1 MKYLVISL
9 ISIFF
14 IFIIVGMFFL
24 LRGNTGYLNYY
35 LLDNLDDIVE
45 GVFEII
51 VLGIVAVIGVA
62 FLKKIWHK
70 L

>member
-1 MKYLVISL
+1 MKYVIISL
-9 ISIFF
+9 GSIFF
-14 IFIIVGMFFL
+14 IFIIASMFFMF
-24 LRGNTGYLNYY
+24 RGNAGYLNYY

-45 GVFEII
+45 GIFELI
-51 VLGIVAVIGVA
+51 VLGIFAVIGVA

>member
-1 MKYLVISL
+1 MKYVVISL

-14 IFIIVGMFFL
+14 IFLIMGMFFL
-24 LRGNTGYLNYY
+24 FRGNAGYLNYY

-51 VLGIVAVIGVA
+51 VLGAVAVAAVV

>member
-1 MKYLVISL
+1 MKYAVISL

-14 IFIIVGMFFL
+14 IFLMIGMFFL
-24 LRGNTGYLNYY
+24 FRGNTGYLNYY

-45 GVFEII
+45 GVFELI

>member
-9 ISIFF
+9 VSIFF
-14 IFIIVGMFFL
+14 IFIIVGMVFL
-24 LRGNTGYLNYY
+24 FRGNTGYLNYY

-45 GVFEII
+45 GIFEII
-51 VLGIVAVIGVA
+51 VLGVVAVVGVA
-62 FLKKIWHK
+62 FLKKIWQK

>member
-1 MKYLVISL
+1 MKYAVISL

-14 IFIIVGMFFL
+14 IFLMIGMFFL
-24 LRGNTGYLNYY
+24 FRGNAGYLNYY

-45 GVFEII
+45 GVFELI
-51 VLGIVAVIGVA
+51 VLGIVVVIGVA

>member
-9 ISIFF
+9 VSIFF
-14 IFIIVGMFFL
+14 IFIILGMFFMF
-24 LRGNTGYLNYY
+24 RGNAGYLNYY

-45 GVFEII
+45 GIWEII

>member
-9 ISIFF
+9 VSIFF
-14 IFIIVGMFFL
+14 IFIIVGMVFL
-24 LRGNTGYLNYY
+24 FRGNTGYFNYY
-35 LLDNLDDIVE
+35 LLDNFDDIVE
-45 GVFEII
+45 GIFEII

>member
-1 MKYLVISL
+1 MKYVIISL
-9 ISIFF
+9 VSIFF
-14 IFIIVGMFFL
+14 IFLIAGMFFMF
-24 LRGNTGYLNYY
+24 RGNAGYLNYY

-45 GVFEII
+45 GIFELI
-51 VLGIVAVIGVA
+51 VLGIFAVIGVA

>member
-1 MKYLVISL
+1 MKYAVISL

-14 IFIIVGMFFL
+14 IFLMIGMFFL
-24 LRGNTGYLNYY
+24 FRGNAGYLNYY

-45 GVFEII
+45 GVFELI

>member
-1 MKYLVISL
+1 MKYLIISL
-9 ISIFF
+9 VSIFF
-14 IFIIVGMFFL
+14 IFIIVGMAFL
-24 LRGNTGYLNYY
+24 FRGNPGYLNYY

-45 GVFEII
+45 GVFELI

>member
-9 ISIFF
+9 VSIFF

-24 LRGNTGYLNYY
+24 FRGNTGYFNYY

-45 GVFEII
+45 GIFEII

>member
-1 MKYLVISL
+1 MNYLIISL
-9 ISIFF
+9 VSIFF
-14 IFIIVGMFFL
+14 IFIIVGMVFL
-24 LRGNTGYLNYY
+24 FRVNPGYLNYY

-45 GVFEII
+45 GVFELI

>member
-1 MKYLVISL
+1 MKYVIISL
-9 ISIFF
+9 VSIFF
-14 IFIIVGMFFL
+14 IFLIAGMFFMF
-24 LRGNTGYLNYY
+24 RGNAGYLNYY

-45 GVFEII
+45 GVFELI

>member
-1 MKYLVISL
+1 MKYVIISL
-9 ISIFF
+9 ISIFL
-14 IFIIVGMFFL
+14 IVGMVFL
-24 LRGNTGYLNYY
+24 FRGNTGYFNYY

-45 GVFEII
+45 GIFEII

>member
-1 MKYLVISL
+1 MKYLIISL
-9 ISIFF
+9 VSIFF
-14 IFIIVGMFFL
+14 IFIIVGMVFL
-24 LRGNTGYLNYY
+24 FRGNTGYLNYY

-45 GVFEII
+45 GIFEII

>member
-9 ISIFF
+9 VSIFF
-14 IFIIVGMFFL
+14 IFIILGMFFMF
-24 LRGNTGYLNYY
+24 RGNAGYLNYY

-45 GVFEII
+45 GIFEII

>member
-1 MKYLVISL
+1 MV
-9 ISIFF
+9 
-14 IFIIVGMFFL
+14 FL
-24 LRGNTGYLNYY
+24 FRGNTGYFNYY

-45 GVFEII
+45 GVFELI
-51 VLGIVAVIGVA
+51 VLGIVAVIAVV

>member
-9 ISIFF
+9 VSIFF
-14 IFIIVGMFFL
+14 IFIILGMFFMF
-24 LRGNTGYLNYY
+24 RGNAGYLNYY

-45 GVFEII
+45 GIFELI
-51 VLGIVAVIGVA
+51 VLGIFAVIGVA
-62 FLKKIWHK
+62 FLKKIWQK

>member
-9 ISIFF
+9 IAIFF
-14 IFIIVGMFFL
+14 IFIIAGMFFIF
-24 LRGNTGYLNYY
+24 RGNAGYLNYY

-45 GVFEII
+45 GVFELI
-51 VLGIVAVIGVA
+51 VLGIVAVIAVV